1 VSVGRCRIGVVV
13 SVYDRRLPA
22 CFCFLVRAMCMSL
35 DKVSYDGVASH
46 WVGHMDSLNVILT
59 KYSRAFPDTKL
70 RLGLFVKVSQ
80 RGSPGVKDAI
90 TDATCQLEAIV

>member
-46 WVGHMDSLNVILT
+46 
-59 KYSRAFPDTKL
+59 
-70 RLGLFVKVSQ
+70 
-80 RGSPGVKDAI
+80 GSWSHGFSKRYFNEI
-90 TDATCQLEAIV
+90 